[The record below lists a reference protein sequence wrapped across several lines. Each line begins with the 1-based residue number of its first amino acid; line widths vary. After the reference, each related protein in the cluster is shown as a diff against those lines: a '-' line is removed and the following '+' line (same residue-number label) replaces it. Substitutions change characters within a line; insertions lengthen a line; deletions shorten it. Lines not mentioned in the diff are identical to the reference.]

1 MPRSQWNQTKKE
13 LIWECSWRRRWRQPF
28 SLRPDFQKNSEIYK
42 NTSFENFLECVQ
54 HYWKIDKGTFW
65 WNSECETPGIFVHHG
80 CKDNTSKDPFRDVK
94 YARIWDTDWV
104 DDDRTQLDYNIQ
116 KDRTLHLILRVRGE
130 MQLTNETILLDVEA
144 SDTHDNVKTKIQRN
158 NTKHNTNTWA
168 CA

>member
-1 MPRSQWNQTKKE
+1 MESGKKKRYGSVHGVADEGSLLSQA
-13 LIWECSWRRRWRQPF
+13 RF
-28 SLRPDFQKNSEIYK
+28 SEEFGNLQEYKLRE
-42 NTSFENFLECVQ
+42 FLECVQ
-54 HYWKIDKGTFW
+54 HYWKIDEGTFW
-65 WNSECETPGIFVHHG
+65 WNSECGTPGIFVHHD
-80 CKDNTSKDPFRDVK
+80 CKDDTSKDPFRDVK

-116 KDRTLHLILRVRGE
+116 KDKTLHLILRMRGE